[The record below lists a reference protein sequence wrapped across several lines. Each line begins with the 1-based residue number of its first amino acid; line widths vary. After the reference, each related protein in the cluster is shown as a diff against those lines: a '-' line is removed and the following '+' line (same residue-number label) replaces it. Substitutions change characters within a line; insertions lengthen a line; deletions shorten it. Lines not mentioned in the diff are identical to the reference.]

1 MKKLAAL
8 LLCFCF
14 FLASPVT
21 AFAQSITQDGSEGS
35 AVISASVP
43 DSHTVTVDAEHA
55 QVFYNSV
62 SGTEFTV
69 DRLSEPRFLIRPE
82 NGWRVAKVTLNG
94 ENVTAQ
100 LMSGYLTLP
109 AVYENKAIVVETVV
123 APPDT
128 DSTHGISGTITDENG
143 NPVSDATV
151 DIGGNTGKTDENGNF
166 TIPNVP
172 DSYHPVTITDKD
184 GTIIGYTE
192 IEFGRGETG
201 VTAKENGT
209 YLLNSQKN
217 ADLKLELALSAN
229 GVASVQKV
237 TDITPVKN
245 ADTSLTSPKTGAA
258 VGILL
263 PCAFLAAAL
272 WILLSFKRKSN
283 KQTS

>member
-172 DSYHPVTITDKD
+172 DGYHPVTITDKD

-192 IEFGRGETG
+192 IEFGRGETD

-263 PCAFLAAAL
+263 PCTFLAAAL

>member
-1 MKKLAAL
+1 M
-8 LLCFCF
+8 
-14 FLASPVT
+14 
-21 AFAQSITQDGSEGS
+21 
-35 AVISASVP
+35 
-43 DSHTVTVDAEHA
+43 
-55 QVFYNSV
+55 FYNSV
-62 SGTEFTV
+62 KGTNFTV
-69 DRLSEPRFLIRPE
+69 ERLSEPRFLIRPE

-94 ENVTAQ
+94 EDVTAQ

-109 AVYENKAIVVETVV
+109 AVYEDKTIAVETVV
-123 APPDT
+123 VPPDT

-143 NPVSDATV
+143 NPVPNATV

-172 DSYHPVTITDKD
+172 DGYHPVTITDKD
-184 GTIIGYTE
+184 GNIIGYTE

-217 ADLKLELALSAN
+217 ADLKPELALSAN
-229 GVASVQKV
+229 GVVTVQKV

-245 ADTSLTSPKTGAA
+245 ADTGLTSPRAGAA

-263 PCAFLAAAL
+263 TCAFLAAAL

-283 KQTS
+283 KQNLINNQAAQNHSRFCAAFLRV

>member
-14 FLASPVT
+14 LLASPIT

-109 AVYENKAIVVETVV
+109 AVYEDKTIAVETVV

-172 DSYHPVTITDKD
+172 DGYHPVTITDKD

>member
-172 DSYHPVTITDKD
+172 DGYHPVTITDKD

>member
-172 DSYHPVTITDKD
+172 DGYHPVTITDKD

-245 ADTSLTSPKTGAA
+245 TDTSLTSPKTGAA

>member
-109 AVYENKAIVVETVV
+109 AVY
-123 APPDT
+123 
-128 DSTHGISGTITDENG
+128 
-143 NPVSDATV
+143 
-151 DIGGNTGKTDENGNF
+151 
-166 TIPNVP
+166 
-172 DSYHPVTITDKD
+172 
-184 GTIIGYTE
+184 
-192 IEFGRGETG
+192 
-201 VTAKENGT
+201 
-209 YLLNSQKN
+209 
-217 ADLKLELALSAN
+217 
-229 GVASVQKV
+229 
-237 TDITPVKN
+237 
-245 ADTSLTSPKTGAA
+245 
-258 VGILL
+258 
-263 PCAFLAAAL
+263 
-272 WILLSFKRKSN
+272 
-283 KQTS
+283 